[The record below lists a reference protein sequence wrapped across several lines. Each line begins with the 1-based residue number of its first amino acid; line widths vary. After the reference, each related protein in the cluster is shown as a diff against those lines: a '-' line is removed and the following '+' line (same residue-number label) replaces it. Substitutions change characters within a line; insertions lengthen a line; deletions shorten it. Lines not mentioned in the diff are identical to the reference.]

1 MAILYSYPN
10 ISQIASNDLMIITDV
25 SDDNKTCSVK
35 ISELGSYF
43 NNLIIGNLTNGYI
56 PVQEAGKLE
65 DSILRYDA
73 GSSQIVCNDPA
84 TGVGFIQASG
94 FESTIGA
101 TNVALSLGGGDIDNP
116 TSWTED
122 AASLNAGG
130 WNPFTKQR
138 NVVGGVGD
146 LYQSFAGGTNL
157 NTYANNYRGSVNL
170 LQEKQSYFIGNNEY
184 AGQSPGVVALV
195 NDSRIQ
201 TGASSGPATTSLA
214 LFNTNWSTSSTGFVA
229 FLGRVNQRSQGAFST
244 GGGAYRGMFGVKGN
258 GDIITGGFTTIN
270 NGDSDSIQE
279 RYSLPN
285 SRLYAGNISI
295 GLLKNLTS
303 TNPPPAISAG
313 PIQLDGGAGRVK
325 LLYASDAT
333 RGLGIYQSDLSG
345 VATGVVNF
353 HYQGT
358 GGGSRF
364 VISRGNTGGAEIELE
379 NNGNIE
385 FNRTGNGNVSV
396 GNTAGSTIFTA
407 RGPAVLDGTVTLP
420 NLDSYDD
427 DVAAGNDGL
436 QSGDLY
442 QTNGNGAAP
451 LNVAGI
457 VMIKQ

>member
-73 GSSQIVCNDPA
+73 GSSQIVCNDAA
-84 TGVGFIQASG
+84 TGVGFIKASG

-101 TNVALSLGGGDIDNP
+101 GSNALSLGGGNIDNP
-116 TSWTED
+116 TNWTED
-122 AASLNAGG
+122 AASQAAGG
-130 WNPFTKQR
+130 WNPFTKHR
-138 NVVGGVGD
+138 SVVGGVGD
-146 LYQSFAGGTNL
+146 LYQSFAGTTNL

-214 LFNTNWSTSSTGFVA
+214 LYNTNWSTSSTGFVA

-258 GDIITGGFTTIN
+258 GDIITGGFTSIN
-270 NGDSDSIQE
+270 NGDSASIQQ

-285 SRLYAGNISI
+285 SRLYAGNITV
-295 GLLKNLTS
+295 GLYKDLTS
-303 TNPPPAISAG
+303 SNPPSSITQG
-313 PIQLDGGAGRVK
+313 PIQLDGNAGRVK

-333 RGLGIYQSDLSG
+333 RGLGIYLSDLSG
-345 VATGVVNF
+345 SANDVVNF
-353 HYQGT
+353 HYQGSS
-358 GGGSRF
+358 GGNRF
-364 VISRGNTGGAEIELE
+364 IISRGNTGGAEIELE
-379 NNGNIE
+379 NNGNINL
-385 FNRTGNGNVSV
+385 NRTGNG
-396 GNTAGSTIFTA
+396 GILLG
-407 RGPAVLDGTVTLP
+407 GLDA
-420 NLDSYDD
+420 YADD
-427 DVAAGNDGL
+427 AAAGAAGL
-436 QSGDLY
+436 PKDKLY
-442 QTNGNGAAP
+442 QTDGTGAAP

>member
-73 GSSQIVCNDPA
+73 GSSQIVCNDAA
-84 TGVGFIQASG
+84 TGVGFIKASG
-94 FESTIGA
+94 FESDIGA
-101 TNVALSLGGGDIDNP
+101 TNVAFSLGGGDIDNP
-116 TSWTED
+116 TNWTED
-122 AASLNAGG
+122 AGSQNAGG
-130 WNPFTKQR
+130 WNPFAKNR
-138 NVVGGVGD
+138 SVVGGVGD

-170 LQEKQSYFIGNNEY
+170 LSDKQNYFIGDNSY

-214 LFNTNWSTSSTGFVA
+214 LYNTNWSTSSTGFVA
-229 FLGRVNQRSQGAFST
+229 FLGRVNQRANGAFST
-244 GGGAYRGMFGVKGN
+244 GGGFYRGMFGVKGN

-270 NGDSDSIQE
+270 NGDSASIQE

-285 SRLYAGNISI
+285 SRLYAGNITV
-295 GLLKNLTS
+295 GLYKDLTS
-303 TNPPPAISAG
+303 NNPPPSITEG
-313 PIQLDGGAGRVK
+313 PIQLDGNAGRVK
-325 LLYASDAT
+325 LLFASDAT

-385 FNRTGNGNVSV
+385 FNRTGNGNVSI
-396 GNTAGSTIFTA
+396 GNTSGSTIFTA
-407 RGPAVLDGTVTLP
+407 RGPAVLDDKVTL
-420 NLDSYDD
+420 NGLDSYDD

-436 QSGDLY
+436 QTGDLY